1 MKKIGLHWLFFA
13 LFLVPF
19 LGKSQA
25 LTVPLYGE
33 GEQEVRESFNMTT
46 LETGERLPWFLIPE
60 VKISKPR
67 IWTSE
72 DAKKEYLR
80 LRRNVIKV
88 LPYAIFAQK
97 RYDQLDRDLA
107 LVTDKKQQKQL
118 IQTCETEVKTM
129 FEKEIKN
136 MSVSQGKIL
145 IKLIDRQTGHS
156 SYEMVKHMKGGLTA
170 FVYQGVAKIFGHNLK
185 NTYDPREDFV
195 IENIIREF
203 QKTNQDPRYF

>member
-1 MKKIGLHWLFFA
+1 MIKINLHWILSVLFFI
-13 LFLVPF
+13 PF
-19 LGKSQA
+19 LGKAQA

-33 GEQEVRESFNMTT
+33 GEQEVRQEFNMTT

-80 LRRNVIKV
+80 LRRNVLKV

-97 RYDQLDRDLA
+97 RYDQLDRELA
-107 LVTDKKQQKQL
+107 LVTDKKEQKRL
-118 IQTCETEVKTM
+118 IESCEAEVKNM
-129 FEKEIKN
+129 FNKEIKN
-136 MSVSQGKIL
+136 MSISQGQIL

-156 SYEMVKHMKGGLTA
+156 SYEMVKEMKGGLTA
-170 FVYQGVAKIFGHNLK
+170 FLYQGVAKIFGHNLK
-185 NTYDPREDFV
+185 TTYNPQEDFE
-195 IENIIREF
+195 IENIIREL
-203 QKTNQDPRYF
+203 QKTRQDPRYF